1 MAMTGGVPVRRTGF
15 GLAGF
20 AAGIF
25 ALIAVAIPQWVAPRP
40 QVVLRPAT
48 VEMHQSFR
56 ERYMEHVRELE
67 RKRHEKRE
75 PAGWREGVPALAVL
89 LALAAITLG
98 VISVLRGE
106 ALVYS
111 GVAATLGFGAIAFQ
125 LTFFYAIAACLIL
138 LLYAG
143 MEQPSGAVELAAVAI
158 GAILVLSILAMFGLG
173 FASALFLAGAA
184 IAILSLDR
192 FFGGF

>member
-1 MAMTGGVPVRRTGF
+1 MTSGVPVRRTGF

-20 AAGIF
+20 LAGLF

-40 QVVLRPAT
+40 QVLRPAT
-48 VEMHQSFR
+48 VEMHQSLR
-56 ERYMEHVRELE
+56 ERFVAKLQELD

-75 PAGWREGVPALAVL
+75 PAGWREGVPALAIL

-106 ALVYS
+106 ALLYA

-125 LTFFYAIAACLIL
+125 LTFFYAIAASLIL

-143 MEQPSGAVELAAVAI
+143 MEQPSGAVELAAVAV
-158 GAILVLSILAMFGLG
+158 GAILVLSILAMFGMG
-173 FASALFLAGAA
+173 FASALVLAGAA
-184 IAILSLDR
+184 IAILSLDMLL
-192 FFGGF
+192 GGF

>member
-1 MAMTGGVPVRRTGF
+1 MTGGVPVRRTGF

-25 ALIAVAIPQWVAPRP
+25 ALIAVAIPQWVAPLP

-56 ERYMEHVRELE
+56 ERYMEHVRERE
-67 RKRHEKRE
+67 RRRHEKRE
-75 PAGWREGVPALAVL
+75 PAGWREGVPALAIL

-111 GVAATLGFGAIAFQ
+111 GVSATLGFGAIAFQ